1 MNRKAFNRI
10 NYGLFLVGSVLDGK
24 YQGCVVQLPAPDH
37 LYQSGQVLSEPEQ
50 EQRDL

>member
-24 YQGCVVQLPAPDH
+24 YQGCVVNSLHQITSTNPAKFSP
-37 LYQSGQVLSEPEQ
+37 
-50 EQRDL
+50 QRAGGPVRL

>member
-24 YQGCVVQLPAPDH
+24 YQGCVVNSLH
-37 LYQSGQVLSEPEQ
+37 QSGQVLSEPEQ
-50 EQRDL
+50 E